1 MLHSPLPQTC
11 APLGGSSSPWTA
23 SIPPAWGG
31 SICPGWSTV
40 FPPQSSSPG
49 KCWEDDLPSHH
60 AANHFLAWPALLGPL
75 CHSYRSKMGMKNSS
89 PSLKG
94 STPYC
99 ARIVYPWG
107 VLGCQ
112 LDTEGWPGPC
122 SLYLGGGRRPGQR
135 DPLSHSQNL
144 PAPVAGQHCIHL
156 GGPACPR
163 RKGGN
168 TARSDQ
174 FLHMYSLLAP
184 VRLGCSQG

>member
-1 MLHSPLPQTC
+1 MLRSPLPQTC

-40 FPPQSSSPG
+40 FPPRSSSPG
-49 KCWEDDLPSHH
+49 KCWEDGLPSHH
-60 AANHFLAWPALLGPL
+60 APNCLFTWPVLLGPL
-75 CHSYRSKMGMKNSS
+75 CHSYGSKMGMKNSS
-89 PSLKG
+89 PSLKRKHPLLC
-94 STPYC
+94 SDRVP
-99 ARIVYPWG
+99 
-107 VLGCQ
+107 LGCF
-112 LDTEGWPGPC
+112 GVPARYRRVAG
-122 SLYLGGGRRPGQR
+122 SLLTVSWWWAQTRAESPS
-135 DPLSHSQNL
+135 LSQNL

-168 TARSDQ
+168 TARSYQ

-184 VRLGCSQG
+184 VQPGCSQG